1 MSKSSSTFGRGLE
14 LHPAIPILQKHLE
27 FLVERHEHF
36 AEAGERP
43 DALGEMFSFEWL
55 HAAMS
60 KVVAQGVGHL
70 TKVCDCLV
78 GEADLSQ

>member
-1 MSKSSSTFGRGLE
+1 MSKPSSTFGRGLE

-43 DALGEMFSFEWL
+43 DALGEMFSIEWL
-55 HAAMS
+55 HEAMS
-60 KVVAQGVGHL
+60 KAVAQGVGHL
-70 TKVCDCLV
+70 TKVCDHLIGMNCFSV
-78 GEADLSQ
+78 